1 MQKRD
6 NDLFNHIVNEGLIM
20 KKLRG
25 FDQAINLMAK
35 AGLPNSV
42 ISRVLSQ
49 PNKLRDSDWH

>member
-6 NDLFNHIVNEGLIM
+6 NVLFDQIVNEGLIT

-35 AGLPNSV
+35 AGLPSTV
-42 ISRVLSQ
+42 ITRVLSQ
-49 PNKLRDSDWH
+49 PNKLRGSDWH